1 MPYVSDVA
9 VEPIVRFEVG
19 SFEMFKKFV
28 SNALLSIVVDKKA
41 RDKMSAAN
49 EPKVTSTPDVENVNI
64 PSMTP
69 EMEAPPKRSAA
80 PNQHLHVED
89 EDPKKLI
96 SEALACAR
104 EELLH
109 KQDLSNKGTPITRE
123 RAALIKQAM
132 AIRQSKLYIL
142 DGLTQDQRNRLTYM
156 AIQALNDQTDK

>member
-9 VEPIVRFEVG
+9 VGPIVRFEVG

-28 SNALLSIVVDKKA
+28 SNALLSIVIDKKA

-49 EPKVTSTPDVENVNI
+49 EPKVTSTPDVENENI

-69 EMEAPPKRSAA
+69 EMEAPPERSAA
-80 PNQHLHVED
+80 PNQHLPVED

-109 KQDLSNKGTPITRE
+109 KQDLSNKGTSITRE

>member
-49 EPKVTSTPDVENVNI
+49 EPKVTSTPDVGNVNI

-89 EDPKKLI
+89 EDPKNLI

-109 KQDLSNKGTPITRE
+109 KQDLSNKGTSITRE

>member
-1 MPYVSDVA
+1 MA
-9 VEPIVRFEVG
+9 LEPIVRFEVG
-19 SFEMFKKFV
+19 SFEMFKKFF

-49 EPKVTSTPDVENVNI
+49 EPKVTSTPDVGNVNI

-80 PNQHLHVED
+80 PNLHLHVED
-89 EDPKKLI
+89 EDPKNLI

-109 KQDLSNKGTPITRE
+109 KQDLSNKGTSITRE

>member
-1 MPYVSDVA
+1 M
-9 VEPIVRFEVG
+9 EPIVRFEVG
-19 SFEMFKKFV
+19 SFEMFKKFI
-28 SNALLSIVVDKKA
+28 SNALLSIVVDKRA

-49 EPKVTSTPDVENVNI
+49 EQKVTPTPDVENVNI
-64 PSMTP
+64 QSMTP
-69 EMEAPPKRSAA
+69 AMETAPKRSTA
-80 PNQHLHVED
+80 PNQHLHLED

-109 KQDLSNKGTPITRE
+109 KQDLSIKGTPIPRE

>member
-1 MPYVSDVA
+1 M
-9 VEPIVRFEVG
+9 EPIVRFEVG

-80 PNQHLHVED
+80 PNLHLHVED
-89 EDPKKLI
+89 EDPKNLI

-109 KQDLSNKGTPITRE
+109 KQDLSNKGTSITRE

>member
-1 MPYVSDVA
+1 
-9 VEPIVRFEVG
+9 
-19 SFEMFKKFV
+19 
-28 SNALLSIVVDKKA
+28 
-41 RDKMSAAN
+41 
-49 EPKVTSTPDVENVNI
+49 
-64 PSMTP
+64 
-69 EMEAPPKRSAA
+69 MEAPPKRAAA

-96 SEALACAR
+96 SEALASAR

>member
-1 MPYVSDVA
+1 M
-9 VEPIVRFEVG
+9 EPIVRFEVG

-49 EPKVTSTPDVENVNI
+49 EPKVTSTPDVGNVNI
-64 PSMTP
+64 PSMTR

-89 EDPKKLI
+89 EDPKNLI

-109 KQDLSNKGTPITRE
+109 KQDLSNKGTSITRE